1 MQLKELDDYLQEQEF
16 DGYDLFEENGHEN
29 RLFLE
34 RLAVH
39 IPEYNI
45 KIREGVSEAWNIESE
60 EYEADY
66 TFYMIFDMLTDEQL
80 LYEEAGSSM
89 EVSLYNFLSSINQL
103 KLTWDE
109 LLELSCEVHFI

>member
-16 DGYDLFEENGHEN
+16 GNYDLFEEQEQEH
-29 RLFLE
+29 RLWLE
-34 RLAVH
+34 QRAVH
-39 IPEYNI
+39 ISEYNI

-66 TFYMIFDMLTDEQL
+66 TFYMIFDRFTDEL

-89 EVSLYNFLSSINQL
+89 EVSLYNFLSSIHQL
-103 KLTWDE
+103 RLTYDE
-109 LLELSCEVHFI
+109 LLEFSCEVH